1 MADPDISQEEQEQII
16 FQFFVQAAQLPV
28 VSGSIRSLPPSNRP
42 PLNPDILC
50 EIQGR
55 GPVAF
60 ELVEIVTQAHV
71 QEKENG
77 KRLEKAFKAACERHS
92 QIAVR
97 FSDALIY
104 VGFLKHI
111 TIRQRLSVVPEVVHG
126 LRQHSEDSM
135 GYIEVPRK
143 LQKFL
148 TEISVTRGVSDGP
161 AFGVMEMTDHTE
173 EVFVQI
179 EKKCKRNIRVNI
191 RSNSWPITQTSLLP
205 IVSIGSP
212 SSTTMYSRFYP
223 GVRSNECGS
232 TTIGIRRSSMFT
244 LREHKM
250 HRESGK
256 VWSEMGS
263 RARRGQKGS
272 GQKGS
277 HLVI

>member
-60 ELVEIVTQAHV
+60 ELVEIVTQTHV

-173 EVFVQI
+173 EVFVKI
-179 EKKCKRNIRVNI
+179 EKKCKKKYSSEYSIELLAHYTSQPS
-191 RSNSWPITQTSLLP
+191 SNSFD
-205 IVSIGSP
+205 GSP
-212 SSTTMYSRFYP
+212 SFTTMFSRFYP

-232 TTIGIRRSSMFT
+232 TTIGVRRSSMFT

-250 HRESGK
+250 GEVEKVPGVFSGSLSLTL
-256 VWSEMGS
+256 WATWRS
-263 RARRGQKGS
+263 R
-272 GQKGS
+272 
-277 HLVI
+277 

>member
-111 TIRQRLSVVPEVVHG
+111 TIRQRLSVVPEVVHE

-135 GYIEVPRK
+135 GYIEVPHK

-161 AFGVMEMTDHTE
+161 AFGIMEMTDRTE
-173 EVFVQI
+173 EIFVQI
-179 EKKCKRNIRVNI
+179 EKKCKKKYSSEYSIELLAHYTNQPS
-191 RSNSWPITQTSLLP
+191 SNSFDWQSEFHDYVLKILSGCPFKRVWVYDSWSKAIKY
-205 IVSIGSP
+205 VH
-212 SSTTMYSRFYP
+212 P
-223 GVRSNECGS
+223 G
-232 TTIGIRRSSMFT
+232 
-244 LREHKM
+244 LDK
-250 HRESGK
+250 
-256 VWSEMGS
+256 GS
-263 RARRGQKGS
+263 RTEPDC
-272 GQKGS
+272 
-277 HLVI
+277 